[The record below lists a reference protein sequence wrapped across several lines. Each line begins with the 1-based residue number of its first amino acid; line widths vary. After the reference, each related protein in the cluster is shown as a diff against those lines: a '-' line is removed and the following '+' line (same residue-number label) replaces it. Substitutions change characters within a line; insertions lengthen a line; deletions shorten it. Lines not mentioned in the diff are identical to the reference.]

1 MSQRHRMSGS
11 LIELASEVRETW
23 FGPFKFAEF
32 RNLAT
37 HRSSF
42 AISRGDLRGEAPL
55 LVRAHSSC
63 VTSEFFGACDCDCA
77 AQLDGALAEIANE
90 GRGVV
95 FYLPQEGRGAG
106 LVAKARDRMIVQA
119 SRQRITTFEAYER
132 MGLKP
137 DLRRYDE
144 VAAMS
149 RLLEIRAPFIL
160 LTNNPD
166 KVEALERE
174 KLQIVQMQ
182 PLERAAQP
190 FNAHYLSS
198 KRRSGHRLAHTPSAA
213 AELPESVVEIEP
225 ENLAGRHEIV
235 RIAEYLLP
243 MARTDAGRNVEGRAD
258 SLTPRPIWMRLHLYI
273 DVERGGEIVVLS
285 CDRDPD
291 AAPLVRIHPMPLLDR
306 FPLRGARARQS
317 WESMLRVID
326 QHGRGVVVFAP
337 RDVRGVPMASEGAGV
352 LDDLLRDQI
361 GNSEC
366 IGLVDPDVDRDAPIT
381 TDLEFSEKRRLQ
393 DLLAG
398 LER

>member
-1 MSQRHRMSGS
+1 
-11 LIELASEVRETW
+11 
-23 FGPFKFAEF
+23 
-32 RNLAT
+32 
-37 HRSSF
+37 
-42 AISRGDLRGEAPL
+42 
-55 LVRAHSSC
+55 
-63 VTSEFFGACDCDCA
+63 
-77 AQLDGALAEIANE
+77 
-90 GRGVV
+90 
-95 FYLPQEGRGAG
+95 
-106 LVAKARDRMIVQA
+106 
-119 SRQRITTFEAYER
+119 
-132 MGLKP
+132 
-137 DLRRYDE
+137 
-144 VAAMS
+144 
-149 RLLEIRAPFIL
+149 
-160 LTNNPD
+160 
-166 KVEALERE
+166 
-174 KLQIVQMQ
+174 
-182 PLERAAQP
+182 
-190 FNAHYLSS
+190 
-198 KRRSGHRLAHTPSAA
+198 
-213 AELPESVVEIEP
+213 
-225 ENLAGRHEIV
+225 
-235 RIAEYLLP
+235 
-243 MARTDAGRNVEGRAD
+243 
-258 SLTPRPIWMRLHLYI
+258 MRLHLYI